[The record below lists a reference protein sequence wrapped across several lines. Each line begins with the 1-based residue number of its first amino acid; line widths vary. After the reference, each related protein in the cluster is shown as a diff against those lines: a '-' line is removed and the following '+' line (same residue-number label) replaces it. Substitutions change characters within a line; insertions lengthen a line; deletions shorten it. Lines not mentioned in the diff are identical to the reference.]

1 MSESVSDTA
10 AERMPT
16 MYITHGGGPCF
27 FMDWDPPDAWDGL
40 RAALEGI
47 DASLPHPPSAVLVVT
62 AHWETPDIA
71 IESGEQPPLI
81 YDYGGFPAHTYQ
93 LTYPAPGAPELARRA
108 AALLEQAGIAH
119 HLERRGWDHGVF
131 VPLKVMYPEAR
142 IPVLAMSV
150 RQDLDPDAHL
160 ELGRALAPLR
170 DEGVLIVGSGS
181 SFHNFSTFG
190 SPRAI
195 EFDEWLNQVVT
206 LGDAERRAALA
217 DWTSAP
223 AARVA
228 HAREEHLIPLMVV
241 AGAAD
246 DVPATAFFRGELM
259 DTPMSCLR
267 FD

>member
-1 MSESVSDTA
+1 MSESISDAA

-108 AALLEQAGIAH
+108 AELLEQAGIAH

-150 RQDLDPDAHL
+150 RQDLDPVAHL

-170 DEGVLIVGSGS
+170 DQGVLMVGSGS

-195 EFDEWLNQVVT
+195 EFDDWLNQVVS
-206 LGDAERRAALA
+206 LGDGERRAALA

-259 DTPMSCLR
+259 DTPLSCLR